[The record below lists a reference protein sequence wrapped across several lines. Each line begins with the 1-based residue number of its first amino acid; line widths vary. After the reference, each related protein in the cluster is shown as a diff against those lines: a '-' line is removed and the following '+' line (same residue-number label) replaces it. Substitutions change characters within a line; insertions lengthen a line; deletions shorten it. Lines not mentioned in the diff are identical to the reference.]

1 MYSEDTPGKTM
12 LRGVLICPDQEL
24 GDRLVAAILD
34 SRRVGMVRRLDA
46 YPNTVDLGR
55 FIRASAP
62 EVVFLSI
69 ETRQQALE
77 IAKYIHEQVPG
88 TQVVAIN
95 RTCDPPTLL
104 ETMRAGI
111 REFLSPPFEQ
121 PAILDTLQ
129 RLEDL
134 ISQSPPAFETTDSVF
149 AFLPAKAG
157 AGTTTI
163 AVNTSLALSRMPNS
177 NVLLADLDLNSGMAG
192 FMMRLDQ
199 TPYSIVDAAEN
210 ALEMDENL
218 WPKIISNKDALQVL
232 PAGKMRPGFRIE
244 AAQIRHIL
252 SYARRHYSSIV
263 VDLSGMMER
272 YSIEILH
279 EAKQVFLVTTA
290 ELPSLHLCREKL
302 AFLRSQDLD
311 DRVSILLNRAQKR
324 GQISLE
330 EMEKLFGMPV
340 HMTFPNDYAGVH
352 AALTVGKHV
361 NSSSAL
367 GSCYQELAQ
376 SMVGTKAP
384 ATEKKRGFMDMLGRR
399 KPQLEA
405 L

>member
-1 MYSEDTPGKTM
+1 M

-24 GDRLVAAILD
+24 GDRLVSVVLD
-34 SRRVGMVRRLDA
+34 TRRVGMVRRLDA

-62 EVVFLSI
+62 EVLFLSI
-69 ETRQQALE
+69 ETRAQAFE
-77 IAKYIHEQVPG
+77 IAKYIHAQAPG
-88 TQVVAIN
+88 TQVVAVN

-121 PAILDTLQ
+121 QPVLDTLH
-129 RLEDL
+129 RLEDAL
-134 ISQSPPAFETTDSVF
+134 THNPPTFESTDSVF

-157 AGTTTI
+157 SGTTTI
-163 AVNTSLALSRMPNS
+163 AVNTSLALARMPDS
-177 NVLLADLDLNSGMAG
+177 NVLLADLDLNSGMVG
-192 FMMRLDQ
+192 FMMLLNQ
-199 TPYSIVDAAEN
+199 AQYSILDAAEN

-218 WPKIISNKDALQVL
+218 WPKIVSNKDALDVL
-232 PAGKMRPGFRIE
+232 PVGKMRPGFRIE
-244 AAQIRHIL
+244 ATQIRHIL

-279 EAKQVFLVTTA
+279 EAKQIFLVTTA
-290 ELPSLHLCREKL
+290 ELPALHLCREKL
-302 AFLRSQDLD
+302 AFLRGEDLD
-311 DRVSILLNRAQKR
+311 GRVNILLNRSQKK
-324 GQISLE
+324 GQIALQ

-352 AALTVGKHV
+352 AALTAGKHV
-361 NSSSAL
+361 EASSAL
-367 GSCYQELAQ
+367 GSRYRELAE
-376 SMVGTKAP
+376 SMGGKKATAP
-384 ATEKKRGFMDMLGRR
+384 ERKRGFMDLLHGR
-399 KPQLEA
+399 KAEIGA